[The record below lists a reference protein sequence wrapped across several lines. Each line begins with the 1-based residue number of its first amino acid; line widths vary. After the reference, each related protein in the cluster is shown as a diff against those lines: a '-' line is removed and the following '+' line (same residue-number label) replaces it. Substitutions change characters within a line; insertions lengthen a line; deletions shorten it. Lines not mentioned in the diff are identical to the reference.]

1 MAVGS
6 RRDEDSADL
15 DEADFS
21 LLAQTD
27 SALAERLVVRFVDRW
42 LVGAGLRER
51 RRDEA
56 ILQTRIEEGKTADG
70 RRCALRVTLPLGSGI
85 VSYTWDG
92 SATDAEELTDD
103 AADVGIADVVWD
115 RENVRPTGWEPEYD
129 VM

>member
-1 MAVGS
+1 
-6 RRDEDSADL
+6 
-15 DEADFS
+15 
-21 LLAQTD
+21 
-27 SALAERLVVRFVDRW
+27 VRFVDRW
-42 LVGAGLRER
+42 LVGAGLSER

-92 SATDAEELTDD
+92 SATDAEELTDF
-103 AADVGIADVVWD
+103 AADIGIADVVWD